1 VRKFVL
7 YIFAHAV
14 PEVVPFLV
22 FALSG
27 GAVPLP
33 LTVLQ
38 ILAIDLGTET
48 VPALA
53 LGREPAEP
61 GLMTPA
67 SSSRRGSDHE
77 EVAAARRAIMGLV
90 SAVLVLGA
98 FFAVLFASGW
108 RPGADT
114 AEGAVLHD
122 VYLQATTATF
132 LAIVACQL
140 GTVFAACAERAS
152 LRSVGLTS
160 NRLLLGGVAFEIAF
174 AAAVVYLP
182 RCRRCSAPRR
192 CPRGRSR

>member
-1 VRKFVL
+1 VITKRL
-7 YIFAHAV
+7 LLRAW
-14 PEVVPFLV
+14 
-22 FALSG
+22 
-27 GAVPLP
+27 
-33 LTVLQ
+33 
-38 ILAIDLGTET
+38 
-48 VPALA
+48 
-53 LGREPAEP
+53 
-61 GLMTPA
+61 
-67 SSSRRGSDHE
+67 
-77 EVAAARRAIMGLV
+77 AIMGLV

-114 AEGAVLHD
+114 
-122 VYLQATTATF
+122 
-132 LAIVACQL
+132 
-140 GTVFAACAERAS
+140 AERAS